1 MVEKISFYILIVTRG
16 VKYTFDKLSAKYIN
30 IGVCVILSCILVFIS
45 GNVKRFEFM
54 SDVRLVVC
62 MYAVAV
68 LLLPVTI
75 LIYLKRLK
83 PYEKVSEDD

>member
-1 MVEKISFYILIVTRG
+1 
-16 VKYTFDKLSAKYIN
+16 
-30 IGVCVILSCILVFIS
+30 
-45 GNVKRFEFM
+45 M